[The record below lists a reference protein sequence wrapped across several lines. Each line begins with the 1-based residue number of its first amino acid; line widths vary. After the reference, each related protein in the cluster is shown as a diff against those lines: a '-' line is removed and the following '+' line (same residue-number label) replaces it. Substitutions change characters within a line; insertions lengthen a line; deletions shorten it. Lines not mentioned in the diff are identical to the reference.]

1 MDLKSTLFDTPDES
15 KAQKC
20 LPITCKHCKL
30 SDFCHPQEVSAS
42 HAVET
47 MKPLKKGKMLYKQHE
62 PFRALYIIRTGSV
75 KTFYIDEAGEE
86 QVSGFYWPGQI
97 IGLDGFHLHQYTN
110 HAKAIDTVSACKLSL
125 DQIHSER
132 NDHLV
137 FKLFEVMSEEIQRRQ
152 INQVLLGKKSVEE
165 KMAVFLSDMV
175 HHFET
180 HQLESE
186 HLILPMSRQDIGS
199 FLGLAVE
206 TVSRMF
212 TKLEHDGLI
221 EISGKTLRIRSIEGL
236 DQLRNN
242 SLLR

>member
-1 MDLKSTLFDTPDES
+1 MDLKSTLFDTPDE
-15 KAQKC
+15 KQTQKC
-20 LPITCKHCKL
+20 LPISCKHCKL
-30 SDFCHPQEVSAS
+30 SDFCHTEEAPTQQVI
-42 HAVET
+42 ET
-47 MKPLKKGKMLYKQHE
+47 LKPLKKGKALYQQSE

-110 HAKAIDTVSACKLSL
+110 HAKTMDTVSACKLSL
-125 DQIHSER
+125 HQLRSER
-132 NDHLV
+132 NDNLT
-137 FKLFEVMSEEIQRRQ
+137 FKLFEVMSEEIQRKQ

-206 TVSRMF
+206 TVSRIF

-221 EISGKTLRIRSIEGL
+221 EISGKTLRIRSIDGL
-236 DQLRNN
+236 DQLRNK
-242 SLLR
+242 